1 MNEERAPREG
11 QRVVRRRAVFYVAG
25 YDPRGPLWY
34 HGIYRREGAK
44 QAELSGMRFAVSRR
58 EKTSDDVVT
67 WKVAAEA
74 GGVETGGVETATDY
88 HFLRWDDVVRQYW
101 PRGPRLAWLTFGV
114 VATFIRHGV
123 LGRVLTTSWPT
134 FICGVYPSSFVLALG
149 IVALLAGLAIGF
161 AVSWLA
167 GWPGWSGWLI
177 ALALAAPATAYGTH
191 VLDRKFSIHWL
202 TRIYA
207 FNIRQVN
214 RQTPELDRRLDGWA
228 ERVAEAVRSGECDEI
243 LVVGHSTGAQAAV
256 SLVAR
261 ALKLAPDP
269 GGCQLSLLTLGGSIP
284 MLAWWP
290 QSQWFREELE
300 RVATHPG
307 LEWIDFTIAQ
317 DGACFALH
325 DPVESSGIAHPQ
337 GAEPKPKL
345 LSAKLFDLY
354 SPESFDAVRRNWY
367 KVHFQYLMAGER
379 LGDYDYFAIT
389 AGPLTLSE
397 RYSHRPTTRDFDRFK
412 LKMFGR

>member
-1 MNEERAPREG
+1 
-11 QRVVRRRAVFYVAG
+11 
-25 YDPRGPLWY
+25 
-34 HGIYRREGAK
+34 
-44 QAELSGMRFAVSRR
+44 
-58 EKTSDDVVT
+58 
-67 WKVAAEA
+67 VAA
-74 GGVETGGVETATDY
+74 
-88 HFLRWDDVVRQYW
+88 
-101 PRGPRLAWLTFGV
+101 
-114 VATFIRHGV
+114 
-123 LGRVLTTSWPT
+123 
-134 FICGVYPSSFVLALG
+134 
-149 IVALLAGLAIGF
+149 
-161 AVSWLA
+161 
-167 GWPGWSGWLI
+167 
-177 ALALAAPATAYGTH
+177 AAPATAYGTH

-207 FNIRQVN
+207 FNIQQVN

-228 ERVAEAVRSGECDEI
+228 ERVADAVRSGEWDEV

-261 ALKLAPDP
+261 ALKLEPDP
-269 GGCQLSLLTLGGSIP
+269 GNCQLSLLTLGGSIP

-290 QSQWFREELE
+290 QAQWFRDELE
-300 RVATHPG
+300 RVATHPE

-354 SPESFDAVRRNWY
+354 SPETFDAVRRNWY

-389 AGPLTLSE
+389 AGPLTLSNATAIGPPPAISTGSSSRCSADEPVRPAPAQAARRNLSLLGRMLFARRDNLGFLRE
-397 RYSHRPTTRDFDRFK
+397 RNYSMKMASYRAPGFNLFVVNEPKLARSILIGDWERFPKATCCASRCSRPSAAACWARSARN
-412 LKMFGR
+412 GSASAG